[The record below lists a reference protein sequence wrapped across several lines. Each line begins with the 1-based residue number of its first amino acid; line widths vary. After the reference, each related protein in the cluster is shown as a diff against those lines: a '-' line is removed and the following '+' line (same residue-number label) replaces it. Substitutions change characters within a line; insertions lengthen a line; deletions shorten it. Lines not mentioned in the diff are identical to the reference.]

1 MIVTLSRPTRSP
13 PASTS
18 PITLT
23 PPVSALWDTLTPPDG
38 SCAFLPDR
46 NKPITNARPAPS
58 HNTIWIAPLSPWI
71 KSLFFRKKG
80 NKRSHQCTDTPAATS
95 VSTTSPVI
103 SHFFIATYA
112 AVETRQ
118 VTFIYW
124 GGILP
129 LKADDRDKSIM
140 NANRARSESRPRN
153 RGIYRFSR

>member
-58 HNTIWIAPLSPWI
+58 HSTIWIAPLSPWI
-71 KSLFFRKKG
+71 KSLFVRKKG
-80 NKRSHQCTDTPAATS
+80 KKRSHQRTDTPSA
-95 VSTTSPVI
+95 STTSPVI
-103 SHFFIATYA
+103 SHFFIATCA
-112 AVETRQ
+112 ALQPREL
-118 VTFIYW
+118 TFIYW
-124 GGILP
+124 GGSLS
-129 LKADDRDKSIM
+129 LKVA
-140 NANRARSESRPRN
+140 
-153 RGIYRFSR
+153 